1 MKIKLIAVKEFKEL
15 IKERTVL
22 LGMIL
27 GPVMIFAILSTV
39 SLGAVKQV
47 QEQVSGAP
55 RIAIIVSGD
64 LTGNTGSVVSAIASS
79 LGADIYGGS
88 VNDNEL
94 IMEYD
99 SIVYLTSDSIHNI
112 TQGLKAKVRVL
123 AKVKA
128 LSFLT
133 ISTVQ
138 RVTAALENAVHE
150 YIAETVKP
158 VYPNAS
164 ANFLSNP
171 LSVDTMLY
179 YKGRV
184 MSEAEAMS
192 TVFGTGFAVTIATLI
207 LVMASMQIA
216 ATSMGI
222 EREAK
227 TLEILLTLPI
237 ESRELVLG
245 KVLGVSAI
253 TLLGIL
259 SYVAGMSIYLYS
271 ISRLASAPTG
281 EEVAVGF
288 TGGITIT
295 PQSIAY
301 IAAGTILALIVAL
314 AIGFLAG
321 ILSQDVRGAQLASSY
336 IGLAMMLP
344 LFGVFFGLDLTG
356 ITGPIRAL
364 LYLSPMTF
372 LYYTVWGSIIGEFS
386 TVTAGLTGLII
397 HLIAWVTISSRL
409 MRSERIIYG
418 DIGSKIKSTLLRRK
432 TG

>member
-1 MKIKLIAVKEFKEL
+1 MKIKTIAVKEFREL

-22 LGMIL
+22 LGMIV
-27 GPVMIFAILSTV
+27 GPIMIFAILSTV

-47 QEQVSGAP
+47 QEQIAAPP
-55 RIAIIVSGD
+55 RIAIVITSPNPD
-64 LTGNTGSVVSAIASS
+64 NTDVASFIASR
-79 LGADIYGGS
+79 LNADLYMGAVDE
-88 VNDNEL
+88 DEL
-94 IMEYD
+94 IRKYD
-99 SIVYLTSDSIHNI
+99 SIVYITSDAIENM
-112 TQGLKAKVRVL
+112 TMGLKAHIRVL
-123 AKVKA
+123 AKVKT

-138 RVTAALENAVHE
+138 NVIAVLENAVHE
-150 YIAETVKP
+150 YIAENVRQ
-158 VYPNAS
+158 VYPQAS
-164 ANFLSNP
+164 ASFLSNP
-171 LSVDTMLY
+171 LAVETMLY

-192 TVFGTGFAVTIATLI
+192 TVLGTGFAVTIATLI

-237 ESRELVLG
+237 EGRDLVLG

-259 SYVAGMSIYLYS
+259 SYVAGMSVYLYS

-281 EEVAVGF
+281 EEVSVGF

-295 PQSIAY
+295 PQSVVY
-301 IAAGTILALIVAL
+301 IAVSTVLALIVAL

-356 ITGPIRAL
+356 VTGPIRAL

-372 LYYTVWGSIIGEFS
+372 LYYTVWGSIIGEPS
-386 TVTAGLTGLII
+386 IITLGLLGLVV
-397 HLIAWVTISSRL
+397 HLAIWVTVSSRL
-409 MRSERIIYG
+409 MRSEEVIYG
-418 DIGSKIKSTLLRRK
+418 ELGSKIRRILAK
-432 TG
+432 RRLQH